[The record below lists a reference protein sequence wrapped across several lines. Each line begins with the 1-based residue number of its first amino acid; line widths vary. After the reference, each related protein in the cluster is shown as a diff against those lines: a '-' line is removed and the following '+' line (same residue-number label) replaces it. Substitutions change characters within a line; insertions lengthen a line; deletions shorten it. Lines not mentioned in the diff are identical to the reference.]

1 MMLQIEIEIVTM
13 VKLGKHI
20 YQNDE
25 LLYRYKGKIDIP
37 SLVMVDDIM
46 DIDKCS
52 TYSVRINAVVNAL

>member
-1 MMLQIEIEIVTM
+1 M

-20 YQNDE
+20 YQNEE